1 MKKKILHIITSIDNG
16 GAENHL
22 VDLILKQV
30 NLFDIFLIY
39 FKGNN
44 YHLSKLER
52 FGVKVYKISFFRFN
66 FYKFITNF
74 FKIIKIYKNIKPDIV
89 HCHLWLSEIYGL
101 TLKFFYKNFF
111 LVITKHLDSFIFEG
125 SYGHNKILKGIFLER
140 MIFKYSDHIVFITHA
155 VKKFF
160 LKKITITKKK
170 YSVIYY
176 GVNTK
181 IFKKKKNFFTKR
193 KLNIDND
200 SYVIGCVARHVEQKN
215 LDFVIKSFSHFLKNN
230 PQIKIKLIMIGK
242 GHLTEKLIKLSENLG
257 LNNKVIWIKETNN
270 IVSYFNIFDMI
281 CLVSKYEGLG
291 RVLLEAIAC
300 KVPIL
305 ATRTGGI
312 PEIVKHKYDGYLINS
327 MNMNKFSNYI
337 LKTLKLSKS
346 KIFNK
351 NLLRNK
357 YLLSLE
363 RVFLQINKIYYN
375 FLKKKNS

>member
-1 MKKKILHIITSIDNG
+1 M
-16 GAENHL
+16 E
-22 VDLILKQV
+22 LILK
-30 NLFDIFLIY
+30 FL
-39 FKGNN
+39 
-44 YHLSKLER
+44 
-52 FGVKVYKISFFRFN
+52 
-66 FYKFITNF
+66 
-74 FKIIKIYKNIKPDIV
+74 
-89 HCHLWLSEIYGL
+89 
-101 TLKFFYKNFF
+101 
-111 LVITKHLDSFIFEG
+111 
-125 SYGHNKILKGIFLER
+125 
-140 MIFKYSDHIVFITHA
+140 
-155 VKKFF
+155 
-160 LKKITITKKK
+160 
-170 YSVIYY
+170 
-176 GVNTK
+176 
-181 IFKKKKNFFTKR
+181 KKKKNFFTKR

-242 GHLTEKLIKLSENLG
+242 GHLTEKLIKLSEDLG

-281 CLVSKYEGLG
+281 CLVSNYEGLG

-363 RVFLQINKIYYN
+363 RVFLQINKIYHN
-375 FLKKKNS
+375 FLKNKKNP